1 MELHSSLQSDQ
12 MSDAVRKEFDSVLTN
27 HKDLDETKIQEP
39 INPVMALTLF
49 EKIRDEDV
57 PLLLMNKVSHAI
69 F

>member
-1 MELHSSLQSDQ
+1 MELPSSLQSDQ

-57 PLLLMNKVSHAI
+57 PLLLMNKVSHDV